1 MWPYLLGHYKFGS
14 TSRDRQ
20 ETDRAAQNEF
30 RSIME
35 EWKDVESVIQQQE
48 KEHEVDG
55 ISMGS
60 TGSRDEVYEQLEM
73 IHNGLEKSEAF
84 THQRVSIEEPEIE
97 GLDEAAKARLMNGQL
112 IIPHQNGDDAE
123 SGCCSDCGEEN
134 LKITSSLRTCQ
145 KCSKSFDS
153 VAELNGNATGHIP
166 NGHGSRHNSE
176 KDSDGDMDSPIYCKQ
191 CSRTSNG
198 SKSSCPY
205 SVSSILFCYFHN
217 LKTES
222 IRKLS
227 NFNFQWTKTLYQ
239 NNLNNITLFFTFLKG
254 YRCNRPLPSS
264 KTPHF
269 QNEAKCT
276 TFLVKMSF
284 ICLRVK
290 NDFHIKG

>member
-1 MWPYLLGHYKFGS
+1 MWPYLLGHYKFES
-14 TSRDRQ
+14 TARDRQ

-134 LKITSSLRTCQ
+134 VKITSSLRTCQ

-153 VAELNGNATGHIP
+153 VAELNGNALTGHIP

-205 SVSSILFCYFHN
+205 SVSSILFCYFPDF
-217 LKTES
+217 K
-222 IRKLS
+222 
-227 NFNFQWTKTLYQ
+227 
-239 NNLNNITLFFTFLKG
+239 
-254 YRCNRPLPSS
+254 NRY
-264 KTPHF
+264 K
-269 QNEAKCT
+269 
-276 TFLVKMSF
+276 
-284 ICLRVK
+284 I
-290 NDFHIKG
+290 

>member
-14 TSRDRQ
+14 TPRDRQ
-20 ETDRAAQNEF
+20 ETDIAAQNEF

-134 LKITSSLRTCQ
+134 VKITSALRTCQ

-205 SVSSILFCYFHN
+205 SVSSILFVIFPI
-217 LKTES
+217 LKTVIKYEKGWE
-222 IRKLS
+222 KLS
-227 NFNFQWTKTLYQ
+227 LQLTMKKQ
-239 NNLNNITLFFTFLKG
+239 
-254 YRCNRPLPSS
+254 
-264 KTPHF
+264 
-269 QNEAKCT
+269 
-276 TFLVKMSF
+276 
-284 ICLRVK
+284 K
-290 NDFHIKG
+290 N

>member
-1 MWPYLLGHYKFGS
+1 
-14 TSRDRQ
+14 
-20 ETDRAAQNEF
+20 
-30 RSIME
+30 ME
-35 EWKDVESVIQQQE
+35 EWKDVESVIQQQA

-134 LKITSSLRTCQ
+134 VKITTS
-145 KCSKSFDS
+145 SFDS

-176 KDSDGDMDSPIYCKQ
+176 KDSDGDMNSPIYCKQ

-205 SVSSILFCYFHN
+205 SVSSILLCYSYYF
-217 LKTES
+217 KTES

-227 NFNFQWTKTLYQ
+227 NFNFQWTKTLYR
-239 NNLNNITLFFTFLKG
+239 NNLKQYHILF
-254 YRCNRPLPSS
+254 YI
-264 KTPHF
+264 
-269 QNEAKCT
+269 
-276 TFLVKMSF
+276 F
-284 ICLRVK
+284 IGLQ
-290 NDFHIKG
+290 I